1 MNRNLIALPA
11 AVIVALA
18 LAGCGGDE
26 PAETATSESP
36 EPVETSES
44 PSPTPE
50 PSPTE
55 DAKPTDD
62 TPSEASDGT
71 DYDACFDGTCE
82 VELSPGTTIEVDEQF
97 DIGSLHI
104 VQFMEGGDGVI
115 MALQSGMTTTFY
127 TGSSIAVSGGDATEG
142 LGLTLMSVSGD
153 TAIIAF
159 YPTVLE
165 DD

>member
-1 MNRNLIALPA
+1 MNHNLIALPA
-11 AVIVALA
+11 AVIVAMV

-26 PAETATSESP
+26 PAETATTESP

-44 PSPTPE
+44 PSPTTE

-55 DAKPTDD
+55 EPIPTDD
-62 TPSEASDGT
+62 TPTEASDGN

-82 VELSPGTTIEVDEQF
+82 VELSPGTAIEVDEQF
-97 DIGSLHI
+97 DIGSLQI

-115 MALQSGMTTTFY
+115 VALQSGMTTTLY

-153 TAIIAF
+153 TAIISF